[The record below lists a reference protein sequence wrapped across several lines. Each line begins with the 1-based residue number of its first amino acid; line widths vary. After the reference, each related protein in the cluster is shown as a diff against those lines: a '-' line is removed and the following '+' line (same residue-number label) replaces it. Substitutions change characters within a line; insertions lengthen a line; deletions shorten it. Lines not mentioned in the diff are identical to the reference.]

1 MDAFCHVPCRRLRLP
16 MQMRRVRHAPWLLL
30 AVTSATLPLVFTCN
44 RAVALSFTFG
54 AQGLRRTRASASSEL
69 CNGLPLAKLQ
79 SFPAHSS
86 APHFNQKGTT
96 RSTDAVGT
104 ADGVINKAMNVYAAG
119 ALAAWAVQWT
129 FMGEGDLYAPDEC
142 FEGRSTP
149 IDDAPSAGS
158 SHLWLQGRPLFPPF
172 PEGTEQAMFAMG
184 CLWCSENLYMRLP
197 RGIFSTSVGYSG
209 GVTPNPTYH
218 EVCSGKTNHAEVVRV
233 VFNPSEI
240 SDEEL
245 VRVFFEAH
253 DPTTKNQQGNDFG
266 TPYRSAIYCYGDEQ
280 LRVAQRLSGEFA
292 EVLKKRNDPISTE
305 IAPAGPFCVAEKY
318 HQQYGARGSEYC
330 GLRPTGA
337 KLAQV
342 VASTV
347 PASAQLPDLKPM
359 QF

>member
-1 MDAFCHVPCRRLRLP
+1 
-16 MQMRRVRHAPWLLL
+16 
-30 AVTSATLPLVFTCN
+30 
-44 RAVALSFTFG
+44 
-54 AQGLRRTRASASSEL
+54 
-69 CNGLPLAKLQ
+69 
-79 SFPAHSS
+79 
-86 APHFNQKGTT
+86 
-96 RSTDAVGT
+96 
-104 ADGVINKAMNVYAAG
+104 
-119 ALAAWAVQWT
+119 
-129 FMGEGDLYAPDEC
+129 
-142 FEGRSTP
+142 
-149 IDDAPSAGS
+149 
-158 SHLWLQGRPLFPPF
+158 
-172 PEGTEQAMFAMG
+172 
-184 CLWCSENLYMRLP
+184 MRLP

-280 LRVAQRLSGEFA
+280 LRVAQHLSGEFA
-292 EVLKKRNDPISTE
+292 EVLKKRGVNDPISTE
-305 IAPAGPFCVAEKY
+305 IAPAGPFYVAEKY

>member
-1 MDAFCHVPCRRLRLP
+1 MDACCHVRCRRLRLP
-16 MQMRRVRHAPWLLL
+16 IKLRRVRHAPWLLL

-44 RAVALSFTFG
+44 RALALSFRFG
-54 AQGLRRTRASASSEL
+54 AQGLRGTRASASSDF

-79 SFPAHSS
+79 YFQAHSS
-86 APHFNQKGTT
+86 VSHFNQKGTT
-96 RSTDAVGT
+96 RSADAVGA
-104 ADGVINKAMNVYAAG
+104 ADGVINSAMNVFAAG
-119 ALAAWAVQWT
+119 ALAAWAVQWK
-129 FMGEGDLYAPDEC
+129 FMGEGDLYA
-142 FEGRSTP
+142 
-149 IDDAPSAGS
+149 
-158 SHLWLQGRPLFPPF
+158 
-172 PEGTEQAMFAMG
+172 TEQAMFAMG
-184 CLWCSENLYMRLP
+184 CFWCSENLYMRLP

-292 EVLKKRNDPISTE
+292 EVLKKRGVNDPISTE
-305 IAPAGPFCVAEKY
+305 IAPAGPFYVAEKY

>member
-16 MQMRRVRHAPWLLL
+16 IKMRRVRHAPWLLL

-96 RSTDAVGT
+96 RSADAFGT
-104 ADGVINKAMNVYAAG
+104 ADGVINTAMNVFAAG
-119 ALAAWAVQWT
+119 ALAAWAVQWK
-129 FMGEGDLYAPDEC
+129 FMGEGDLYA
-142 FEGRSTP
+142 
-149 IDDAPSAGS
+149 
-158 SHLWLQGRPLFPPF
+158 
-172 PEGTEQAMFAMG
+172 TEQAMFAMG
-184 CLWCSENLYMRLP
+184 CFWCSENLYMRLP

-292 EVLKKRNDPISTE
+292 EVLKKRGVNDPISTE
-305 IAPAGPFCVAEKY
+305 IAPAGPFYVAEKY

>member
-1 MDAFCHVPCRRLRLP
+1 MDAFCHVRCRRLRLP
-16 MQMRRVRHAPWLLL
+16 IKLRRVGHAPWLLL

-44 RAVALSFTFG
+44 RALALSFRFG
-54 AQGLRRTRASASSEL
+54 AQGLRGTRASASSDF

-79 SFPAHSS
+79 YFQAHSS
-86 APHFNQKGTT
+86 VSHFNQKGTT
-96 RSTDAVGT
+96 RSADAVGA
-104 ADGVINKAMNVYAAG
+104 ADGVINSAMNVFAAG
-119 ALAAWAVQWT
+119 ALAAWAVQWK
-129 FMGEGDLYAPDEC
+129 FMGEGDLYA
-142 FEGRSTP
+142 
-149 IDDAPSAGS
+149 
-158 SHLWLQGRPLFPPF
+158 
-172 PEGTEQAMFAMG
+172 TEQAMFAMG
-184 CLWCSENLYMRLP
+184 CFWCSENLYMRLP

-292 EVLKKRNDPISTE
+292 EVLKKRGVNDPISTE
-305 IAPAGPFCVAEKY
+305 IAPAGPFYVAEKY

-342 VASTV
+342 VA
-347 PASAQLPDLKPM
+347 
-359 QF
+359 